1 LSGKLTA
8 DFVSE
13 VVVQNVFEINVI
25 EIVSPRVENLE
36 ALVLDT
42 LCSETTN
49 VFLDEGSLAFVN
61 TGGVGDVVVV
71 HSFLGVADKLTDS
84 LDAR

>member
-25 EIVSPRVENLE
+25 EIVSPGVENLE
-36 ALVLDT
+36 AFVLDT

-49 VFLDEGSLAFVN
+49 VFLYKGSLAFVN
-61 TGGVGDVVVV
+61 TSGVGDVVVV